1 MLFSE
6 WQLGTAIE
14 EEDILSPVKI
24 GITKTGSAA
33 VSHGHLAL
41 NEKQT
46 NVTVSEFRSRNVSD
60 LFIEKEEPP
69 TEREKSFFFME
80 PGRCIFQELYAVG
93 WSHLRSKL
101 QTQVVCIKRK
111 YMYIR
116 NIISTSMK

>member
-1 MLFSE
+1 MFSE

-24 GITKTGSAA
+24 GINKTGSAA
-33 VSHGHLAL
+33 ITHGHLAL
-41 NEKQT
+41 NEKQI
-46 NVTVSEFRSRNVSD
+46 NVTISEFRGRNVSD
-60 LFIEKEEPP
+60 LLFEEEKPP

-80 PGRCIFQELYAVG
+80 PGRCIFQNFYAVG

-111 YMYIR
+111 
-116 NIISTSMK
+116 